1 MTLRILDAD
10 NNELV
15 RDNIDFSL
23 GHLVQD
29 QIFIKH
35 HEAIEAI
42 KEVYHYVVKTFYF
55 EDGTRMEIESE
66 NDPHVK
72 TIDNQIGRFEYVDQG
87 ENKTFRGAD
96 IIKIIDVEAAEAQN
110 AWDEYETIERFVT
123 YTPEEIATQKA
134 ETEKAEKQA
143 EFLLSGPDRL
153 ANTELTLDDL
163 VLLMAEMI
171 GA

>member
-1 MTLRILDAD
+1 MTLRILDAN

-23 GHLVQD
+23 GYLVQE
-29 QIFIKH
+29 QIFVQH
-35 HEAIEAI
+35 HEAVEAI

-72 TIDNQIGRFEYVDQG
+72 IIDNQIGRFEYVDQG
-87 ENKTFRGAD
+87 EDKIFRGAD
-96 IIKIIDVEAAEAQN
+96 IVKIIDVEAAEAQN
-110 AWDEYETIERFVT
+110 AWDEYETIERFVV
-123 YTPEEIATQKA
+123 YTPEEIAAQKA
-134 ETEKAEKQA
+134 ETERMEKQA
-143 EFLLSGPDRL
+143 EFLFSGPDRL